1 MPAVSVLIPTHGRR
15 AATLPFAVASVQAQ
29 GIDDIEIL
37 IVGDGVDD
45 SVRATVER
53 LQAADSRIRFFDFPK
68 APRNGESHRDG
79 VLRQARGRIV
89 CYQADDD
96 LWLPGHL
103 QDMQTALEDADFAGA
118 MHVNVELDGR
128 IRGYFFDIERP
139 EFRDLWVSWQA
150 HPYGPWASNG
160 FGLAF
165 GAHRL
170 DAYLRLPEG
179 WTTTPDGL
187 ATDQFMW
194 TKFAR
199 EPWCRIR
206 ALQWPVSLHFPA
218 PDRRNWTDQQRA
230 DELARWT
237 QIIARPD
244 GREHVYRAMLPR
256 FGDILLKH
264 GLAVVQQHTA
274 LAAALEREET
284 LRARA
289 QIERDAAQMMHANA
303 KAERDAEQRLR
314 AKAEAER
321 DAERT
326 LRAKAEA
333 ERDAERTLRAKAE
346 AERSLEQTLRAQ
358 AEAKGDAHQTL
369 HRKAQAERE
378 QAQAERNVEQVL
390 RAQAE
395 AERDAMRQ
403 STFWRLSAPL
413 RATVNLLKK
422 R

>member
-1 MPAVSVLIPTHGRR
+1 MPRVSVLIPTHGQR

-29 GIDDIEIL
+29 GIEDIEIL

-45 SVRATVER
+45 SVRSTVEG

-68 APRNGESHRDG
+68 GPRNGEVHRDG
-79 VLRQARGRIV
+79 VLHQARGRLI

-103 QDMQTALEDADFAGA
+103 QDMEAALEDADFVGA
-118 MHVNVELDGR
+118 MHVNVELEGR
-128 IRGYFFDIERP
+128 VRAYFFDIERP

-165 GAHRL
+165 GGHRL
-170 DAYLRLPEG
+170 EAYLRLPEG
-179 WTTTPDGL
+179 WATTPTGL
-187 ATDQFMW
+187 PTDQFMW

-206 ALQWPVSLHFPA
+206 ALQWPISLHFPA
-218 PDRRNWTDQQRA
+218 PDRRNWSDQQRV

-237 QIIARPD
+237 DIIGRPD
-244 GREHVYRAMLPR
+244 GRERVYRAILR
-256 FGDILLKH
+256 TSGDILLEH
-264 GLAVVQQHTA
+264 GLALTQQHAA
-274 LAAALEREET
+274 LSAALEREET

-289 QIERDAAQMMHANA
+289 QVERDAAQVMRT
-303 KAERDAEQRLR
+303 KAQADRDAEHTLR
-314 AKAEAER
+314 ARAEAEQA
-321 DAERT
+321 AEQT

-333 ERDAERTLRAKAE
+333 ERDAAQALRKKTQAERDAEQTLRAKAE
-346 AERSLEQTLRAQ
+346 AER
-358 AEAKGDAHQTL
+358 DV
-369 HRKAQAERE
+369 E
-378 QAQAERNVEQVL
+378 QAL
-390 RAQAE
+390 RVQAE
-395 AERDAMRQ
+395 AERDAIRR
-403 STFWRLSAPL
+403 STFWRLTTPL
-413 RATVNLLKK
+413 RATINSFKG